1 MYKGLQQIVNGF
13 VQHELWFI
21 VLRASVFSPR
31 THLFVARISVL
42 SIRRTVLSAGAA
54 LLLTGNSVW
63 RERRPVFTP

>member
-31 THLFVARISVL
+31 THLFVAKISVL
-42 SIRRTVLSAGAA
+42 SVRIYVLSAGAA
-54 LLLTGNSVW
+54 LFSKCNSV
-63 RERRPVFTP
+63 